1 MTIAT
6 DTEPLDV
13 RIAQTERRLL
23 EAVSEAVEQLGWRCS
38 FIELYLDGSTL
49 TANARLSIK
58 RTKICQWPGCQAGSG
73 EPGYCPEH
81 FAAEL
86 ERLEPEATC
95 RNCGCTGEDCS
106 GCVERTGEPCYWVEA
121 DLCSACAAP
130 AAVAA

>member
-38 FIELYLDGSTL
+38 FVELYLDGSML
-49 TANARLSIK
+49 TANARLSIN
-58 RTKICQWPGCQAGSG
+58 RT
-73 EPGYCPEH
+73 
-81 FAAEL
+81 L

-95 RNCGCTGEDCS
+95 RNCGCTGENCS

-121 DLCSACAAP
+121 DLCSACVAP

>member
-13 RIAQTERRLL
+13 QIAQTERRLL

-38 FIELYLDGSTL
+38 FVELYLDGSTL
-49 TANARLSIK
+49 TANARLSIN
-58 RTKICQWPGCQAGSG
+58 RT
-73 EPGYCPEH
+73 
-81 FAAEL
+81 L

-95 RNCGCTGEDCS
+95 RNCGCTGENCS

-121 DLCSACAAP
+121 DLCSACVAL

>member
-38 FIELYLDGSTL
+38 FIELYLEGSTL
-49 TANARLSIK
+49 TANARLSIN
-58 RTKICQWPGCQAGSG
+58 RTEICQWPGCEAGSG

-81 FAAEL
+81 FAA
-86 ERLEPEATC
+86 R
-95 RNCGCTGEDCS
+95 
-106 GCVERTGEPCYWVEA
+106 
-121 DLCSACAAP
+121 SAGAP
-130 AAVAA
+130 RQGQRG